1 MDDRQWGLVGVWRT
15 EGAAVVVGNT
25 VVVVD
30 HIGAAAAAVVV
41 VASFANIA
49 VDTDLIR
56 LFALV
61 ASVVAALAVRRM
73 ADSFAASAV
82 VP

>member
-15 EGAAVVVGNT
+15 EGAAVVVGNIV

-30 HIGAAAAAVVV
+30 HIGAAAVVV

-49 VDTDLIR
+49 VDMDLIR